1 MDGDWMDR
9 WIKDYDSG
17 ERPNNIGQ
25 FEIYHACIDEI
36 NILTGLKRIQKQ
48 DDLDNYRSHI
58 KNFNKQ
64 YGNITMTMGISKKL
78 VEQEKKYDDEYHGR
92 YLISED
98 QEWNITS
105 LDTVGKAQR
114 DDIHKIQNRETFNK
128 DLKNFEDFK
137 HNKT

>member
-1 MDGDWMDR
+1 M
-9 WIKDYDSG
+9 S
-17 ERPNNIGQ
+17 Q
-25 FEIYHACIDEI
+25 Q
-36 NILTGLKRIQKQ
+36 RIFQ
-48 DDLDNYRSHI
+48 
-58 KNFNKQ
+58 
-64 YGNITMTMGISKKL
+64 

-128 DLKNFEDFK
+128 DLKNFEDLWNDDSTFK
-137 HNKT
+137 IGRNHDDYNKILNLIKNYKM